1 MSGVTLSRIT
11 KSYGALQVVHGID
24 LDVAEKEFVVLVG
37 PSGCGKSTTL
47 RMIAGLEEIT
57 SGDLTIYEKR
67 MNRVAPKDRDV
78 AMVFQNYALYP
89 HLNVADNMAFGLRI
103 RKMPKDEIKTTIA
116 DVAEVLGLTPYLDRR
131 PADLSGGQRQRVA
144 MGRAI
149 VRHPKV
155 FLFDEPLSNL
165 DAKLRTQMRAEIKRL
180 HNRLGVT
187 SVYVTH
193 DQVEAM
199 TLADRI
205 VVMNDEPRWVTDM
218 VDENTSAPGTSPR
231 GDAAQDQIVDSRFT
245 RLYDHFRQEWQ
256 IYAMLLPT
264 IIWFL
269 VFLYKP
275 MYGLQ
280 IAFKDYSIFRGVAGS
295 PWIGFEHFQTLFT
308 NDQFLRAVRNTI
320 YISALNLLFGFPA
333 PIILALMFNEVLHAS
348 YKRTAQTIVYLPHFI
363 SSVIIAGI
371 VITAFSPTAGIVNTF
386 IGWLGFDPVYFLTR
400 PEWFRPIF
408 VGTGIWQE
416 AGFGSIVFL
425 AAIAGVNPSL
435 YESAVVDGA
444 NRWQMMWKITIP
456 SILPTILIMLIIR
469 IGNVMEVSFEL
480 VILLYQPSTYET
492 ADVVNTW
499 IYRQGLQSGQ
509 YDLAAAGGLFNAL
522 VAFVLVM
529 TANTLSRRYSRTSLW

>member
-1 MSGVTLSRIT
+1 MAEEHTTAAGQPIQEAVIEAREATRIHI
-11 KSYGALQVVHGID
+11 SD
-24 LDVAEKEFVVLVG
+24 
-37 PSGCGKSTTL
+37 
-47 RMIAGLEEIT
+47 
-57 SGDLTIYEKR
+57 
-67 MNRVAPKDRDV
+67 
-78 AMVFQNYALYP
+78 
-89 HLNVADNMAFGLRI
+89 
-103 RKMPKDEIKTTIA
+103 
-116 DVAEVLGLTPYLDRR
+116 
-131 PADLSGGQRQRVA
+131 
-144 MGRAI
+144 GRWI
-149 VRHPKV
+149 
-155 FLFDEPLSNL
+155 
-165 DAKLRTQMRAEIKRL
+165 
-180 HNRLGVT
+180 
-187 SVYVTH
+187 
-193 DQVEAM
+193 
-199 TLADRI
+199 
-205 VVMNDEPRWVTDM
+205 
-218 VDENTSAPGTSPR
+218 
-231 GDAAQDQIVDSRFT
+231 
-245 RLYDHFRQEWQ
+245 RLYDHIKREWQ
-256 IYAMLLPT
+256 IYVMLLPT
-264 IIWFL
+264 IIWFI

-295 PWIGFEHFQTLFT
+295 PWVGLEHFQTLFS
-308 NDQFLRAVRNTI
+308 NDQFLRAIGNTI
-320 YISALNLLFGFPA
+320 KISALNLLFGFPA

-371 VITAFSPTAGIVNTF
+371 VITAFSPTAGIVNT
-386 IGWLGFDPVYFLTR
+386 IMGWFGLDPVYFLTQ

-469 IGNVMEVSFEL
+469 IGNIMEVSFEL
-480 VILLYQPSTYET
+480 VILLYQPATYET

-509 YDLAAAGGLFNAL
+509 YDLAAAGGLFNAV

-529 TANTLSRRYSRTSLW
+529 TANTLSRRFSRTSLW